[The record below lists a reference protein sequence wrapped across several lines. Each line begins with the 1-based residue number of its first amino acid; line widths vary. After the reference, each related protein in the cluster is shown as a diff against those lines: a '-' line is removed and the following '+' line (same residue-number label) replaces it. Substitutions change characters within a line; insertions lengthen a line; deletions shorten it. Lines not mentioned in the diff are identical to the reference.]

1 MGRMTAISTRPRR
14 IALTALVSAVIGA
27 VILLASSPPE
37 ASARDLCA
45 KGEFCLLYNGNLA
58 NGLYRFSGSDSN
70 LNNDRFVH
78 NHTNMIVGFN
88 TTAAWNRGRPAALDD
103 VIIYDRPGWRTP
115 FGCIKRD
122 HDGQLPLEAFHRVSS
137 YRWVSDSACRAA
149 GVLRLP
155 GSIISRP
162 D

>member
-1 MGRMTAISTRPRR
+1 MGGMTITSTRSRR
-14 IALTALVSAVIGA
+14 FVLAALVSTLIGA
-27 VILLASSPPE
+27 ATLLALSPPD

-45 KGEFCLLYNGNLA
+45 RGEFCLLYNGKLA

-88 TTAAWNRGRPAALDD
+88 TTAVWNRGRPGPLDD

-115 FGCIKRD
+115 FGCIRRD
-122 HDGQLPLEAFHRVSS
+122 QNGQLPLEAFHRVSS

-149 GVLRLP
+149 GILRVP
-155 GSIISRP
+155 GSVS
-162 D
+162 